1 MRSVPR
7 GSDRVTVLA
16 ISILAIGRD
25 PVATA
30 LGTDC
35 ITVVLQIRAPAELG
49 GFWSSSS
56 INIWPLR
63 GFGNE
68 HFMAAL
74 AKQPN
79 SGHRRT
85 SDNVDDE
92 ALASELRRRIRG
104 EVRFDAGSRALY
116 PTDASN
122 YRQVPIGVVIP
133 RDTDDVMI
141 TVEIAR
147 NFGAPILARGGGTSL
162 AGQCCNVAVVLD
174 TSKYMNRIIDLDL
187 QKRTAR
193 VEPGVVLDSL
203 RDAASEH
210 GLTFAP
216 DPSTHNHCTLG
227 GMIGN
232 NSCGVHSVMGG
243 TTADNVEEL
252 EILTYDGLRMRVG
265 KTSEPELEGNISEGG

>member
-1 MRSVPR
+1 MRSVPES

-56 INIWPLR
+56 INISPLR

-85 SDNVDDE
+85 SDNVDAE
-92 ALASELRRRIRG
+92 ASRSTSTN
-104 EVRFDAGSRALY
+104 VSSRAFDDRLSV
-116 PTDASN
+116 T
-122 YRQVPIGVVIP
+122 VIALLIFDLFYAALP
-133 RDTDDVMI
+133 PDV
-141 TVEIAR
+141 R
-147 NFGAPILARGGGTSL
+147 
-162 AGQCCNVAVVLD
+162 
-174 TSKYMNRIIDLDL
+174 
-187 QKRTAR
+187 
-193 VEPGVVLDSL
+193 
-203 RDAASEH
+203 
-210 GLTFAP
+210 
-216 DPSTHNHCTLG
+216 
-227 GMIGN
+227 
-232 NSCGVHSVMGG
+232 
-243 TTADNVEEL
+243 
-252 EILTYDGLRMRVG
+252 
-265 KTSEPELEGNISEGG
+265 